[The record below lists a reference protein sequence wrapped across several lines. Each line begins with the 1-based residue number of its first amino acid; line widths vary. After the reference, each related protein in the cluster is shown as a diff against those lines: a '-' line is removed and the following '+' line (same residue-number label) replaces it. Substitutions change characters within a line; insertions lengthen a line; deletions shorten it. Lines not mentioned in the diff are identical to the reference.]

1 MDAPLKQ
8 RLVGALIL
16 VALGV
21 VFWPIIFVAP
31 ERESPARPEGIP
43 PAPRVD
49 SSVLPSPD
57 SEGLRE
63 SLEPAVAAVD
73 EGSDVML
80 PAQPQG
86 MGPLSES
93 EAEPGPVTRDA
104 PPELPALDA
113 DGIPIAWSLQ
123 VATMSS
129 RDKAQQLRD
138 ELNQQEMKA
147 YIRPLQRGSGTL
159 YRVYVGPKFER
170 AQLEIIKQSVDAR
183 YGVESLVA
191 RYVP

>member
-1 MDAPLKQ
+1 MEAPLKQ

-31 ERESPARPEGIP
+31 ERESPTRPEGIP

-49 SSVLPSPD
+49 SSLLPAPD
-57 SEGLRE
+57 SEGLRT
-63 SLEPAVAAVD
+63 SPAPAVAREVQ
-73 EGSDVML
+73 EIDVTL
-80 PAQPQG
+80 PAEPVDTDPLPVSET
-86 MGPLSES
+86 GPR
-93 EAEPGPVTRDA
+93 PRDNS
-104 PPELPALDA
+104 PELPALDA

-123 VATMSS
+123 VATMGS
-129 RDKAQQLRD
+129 RGKAQQLRD
-138 ELNQQEMKA
+138 ELNQQNMKS
-147 YIRPLQRGSGTL
+147 YIKPLRRGGDTL

-170 AQLEIIKQSVDAR
+170 SQLETIKQRVDAR

>member
-21 VFWPIIFVAP
+21 VFWPVIFVVPEKEAP
-31 ERESPARPEGIP
+31 LGIGDAIP
-43 PAPRVD
+43 PAPRV
-49 SSVLPSPD
+49 PD
-57 SEGLRE
+57 SALPPPDAEGLRT
-63 SLEPAVAAVD
+63 
-73 EGSDVML
+73 L
-80 PAQPQG
+80 PAPAIAAQG
-86 MGPLSES
+86 QTEDVLMP
-93 EAEPGPVTRDA
+93 AEPVDVQAEMQVARAPETRET
-104 PPELPALDA
+104 PPEMPALDS

-123 VATMSS
+123 VATISS
-129 RDKAQQLRD
+129 RDKARELRD
-138 ELNQQEMKA
+138 ELNHKGMKS
-147 YIRPLQRGSGTL
+147 YIKPLQRGGDTL

-170 AQLEIIKQSVDAR
+170 GQLDSIKERVDSQ

>member
-1 MDAPLKQ
+1 MDVPLKQ

-31 ERESPARPEGIP
+31 ERESPTRPEGIP

-49 SSVLPSPD
+49 NRILPSPD
-57 SEGLRE
+57 SEGLRT
-63 SLEPAVAAVD
+63 SPEPAIVAVD
-73 EGSDVML
+73 EGVDVTL
-80 PAQPQG
+80 AEEPDRAQPS
-86 MGPLSES
+86 P
-93 EAEPGPVTRDA
+93 APDPGPVTRDA
-104 PPELPALDA
+104 APELPSLDA

-138 ELNQQEMKA
+138 ELNHQNMKA

-170 AQLEIIKQSVDAR
+170 AELETIKQRVDAR